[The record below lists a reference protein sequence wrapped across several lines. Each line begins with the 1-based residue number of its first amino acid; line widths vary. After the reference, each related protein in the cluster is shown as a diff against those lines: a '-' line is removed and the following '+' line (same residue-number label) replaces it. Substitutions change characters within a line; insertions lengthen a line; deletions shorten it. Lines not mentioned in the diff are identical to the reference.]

1 MFLPQAESSPFCPPE
16 IPQGGAKG
24 EEKGQESAGSREVDA
39 RGKDE
44 AGKSEGDGE
53 AAGKAGILGVR
64 MEVGDLGANSG

>member
-1 MFLPQAESSPFCPPE
+1 MQRGKRKARSQQA
-16 IPQGGAKG
+16 
-24 EEKGQESAGSREVDA
+24 AGRLDA